1 MFAITMKFTSLVWPV
16 LRSITAAYRIDFL
29 HSEFKRWIITFN
41 GVSSKYISNY
51 LAWFKF
57 IQLSKKSKK
66 SDRVK
71 DMLINVATKDTYITR
86 TTIKNRF
93 IELT

>member
-1 MFAITMKFTSLVWPV
+1 MV
-16 LRSITAAYRIDFL
+16 
-29 HSEFKRWIITFN
+29 FN
-41 GVSSKYISNY
+41 GKYISNY

-57 IQLSKKSKK
+57 IQLSKKNKK

>member
-41 GVSSKYISNY
+41 GVSSKYVFNY
-51 LAWFKF
+51 LAWIKF
-57 IQLSKKSKK
+57 IQLSKNNKK
-66 SDRVK
+66 SGLVK
-71 DMLINVATKDTYITR
+71 DMFINVSTKYKDIIRITIR
-86 TTIKNRF
+86 NRF
-93 IELT
+93 VELS